1 MKEISVYVAGPLYSS
16 ADLVTNNRRA
26 IDAAQ
31 ELEQADV
38 EGVIFRPFIPH
49 VFALTWQFVYPRGH
63 QLAQDWDDYWLR
75 KCDMMLRLPGYSV
88 GCEHEER
95 VALTCDLPVFATPGA
110 MIAAVRYSRA
120 IEAYRQS
127 AIGA

>member
-16 ADLVTNNRRA
+16 SDLVTNNRRA

-49 VFALTWQFVYPRGH
+49 VFALTWQLVHPRGG

-88 GCEHEER
+88 GSEHEGR
-95 VALTCDLPVFATPGA
+95 IALELDLPVFGNVGA
-110 MIAAVRYSRA
+110 LLACVRYSRA
-120 IEAYRQS
+120 IEAYRQN
-127 AIGA
+127 AISV